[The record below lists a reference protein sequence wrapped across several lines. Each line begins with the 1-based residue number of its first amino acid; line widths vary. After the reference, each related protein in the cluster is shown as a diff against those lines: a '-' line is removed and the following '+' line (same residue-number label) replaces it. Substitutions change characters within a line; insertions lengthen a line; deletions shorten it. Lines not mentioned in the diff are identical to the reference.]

1 MLKREY
7 SQNFHANR
15 AIEAVLKFCEMNEI
29 AVNIANFQWK
39 EFFAIKEAEHQLEE
53 IDIRTLGVSDQIEI
67 LNLHNELILQSYY
80 SYFKD
85 TFSATNPLIKGR
97 HIELLCDLL
106 TLAVMGLIKT
116 GGHGTNIVINMPP
129 RHLKSTTITNAFPS
143 WFMLK
148 TQKSVIVTTY
158 GDSLAEKSGALN
170 RDLYDRYHT
179 LFGVNPINPSQK
191 SKAVWSILGGGRF
204 IGSPIDGKVTGEGA
218 DLLIIDD
225 PVKNR
230 KDANSL
236 IRRERIKEAWEDDLR
251 TRRHPG
257 NPITLIVMT
266 RWHEADLAGIVL
278 ADTSEKFASLVLKAE
293 HDSEEN
299 DVLGRKNG
307 ELLWNEGGFNTDYFK
322 PFKMNKRTW
331 ASLYQQSPTVEEG
344 DHFKQQ
350 YFKYFEVNQSNG
362 IISLFEED
370 GSISE
375 RNLRTCHKFITVD
388 SAMKEGNQNDETV
401 ISVWLETEQL
411 ELLLLDSMHQ
421 RLSIPKQVALL
432 RSIIIR
438 EKPYATYIEDKQGG
452 TFLVQKLREE
462 GFAIEELAGDTDKIL
477 RAEASVNLYENG
489 KIYHNMNLFDLQ
501 YLEKQLL
508 VFPNGSHDD
517 FVDTVSYAGKLY
529 MNKNYSD
536 IHHFIYGNSRT

>member
-15 AIEAVLKFCEMNEI
+15 AIGAVLKFCEMNDI

-53 IDIRTLGVSDQIEI
+53 VDIRTLGVSDQIEI

-106 TLAVMGLIKT
+106 TLAVMGIIKT

-293 HDSEEN
+293 HDSEEL
-299 DVLGRKNG
+299 DFFGR
-307 ELLWNEGGFNTDYFK
+307 
-322 PFKMNKRTW
+322 
-331 ASLYQQSPTVEEG
+331 
-344 DHFKQQ
+344 
-350 YFKYFEVNQSNG
+350 
-362 IISLFEED
+362 
-370 GSISE
+370 
-375 RNLRTCHKFITVD
+375 
-388 SAMKEGNQNDETV
+388 
-401 ISVWLETEQL
+401 
-411 ELLLLDSMHQ
+411 
-421 RLSIPKQVALL
+421 
-432 RSIIIR
+432 
-438 EKPYATYIEDKQGG
+438 
-452 TFLVQKLREE
+452 
-462 GFAIEELAGDTDKIL
+462 
-477 RAEASVNLYENG
+477 
-489 KIYHNMNLFDLQ
+489 
-501 YLEKQLL
+501 
-508 VFPNGSHDD
+508 
-517 FVDTVSYAGKLY
+517 
-529 MNKNYSD
+529 
-536 IHHFIYGNSRT
+536 

>member
-85 TFSATNPLIKGR
+85 TFSSTNPLIKGR

-293 HDSEEN
+293 HDSEEV
-299 DVLGRKNG
+299 DVLGRKSG

-344 DHFKQQ
+344 DHFKQI
-350 YFKYFEVNQSNG
+350 G
-362 IISLFEED
+362 
-370 GSISE
+370 
-375 RNLRTCHKFITVD
+375 
-388 SAMKEGNQNDETV
+388 
-401 ISVWLETEQL
+401 
-411 ELLLLDSMHQ
+411 
-421 RLSIPKQVALL
+421 
-432 RSIIIR
+432 
-438 EKPYATYIEDKQGG
+438 
-452 TFLVQKLREE
+452 
-462 GFAIEELAGDTDKIL
+462 
-477 RAEASVNLYENG
+477 RAHV
-489 KIYHNMNLFDLQ
+489 
-501 YLEKQLL
+501 
-508 VFPNGSHDD
+508 
-517 FVDTVSYAGKLY
+517 
-529 MNKNYSD
+529 
-536 IHHFIYGNSRT
+536 

>member
-1 MLKREY
+1 MQKREY
-7 SQNFHANR
+7 CNNFYANR
-15 AIEAVLKFCEMNEI
+15 AVQTVVKFCELNNIEI
-29 AVNIANFQWK
+29 NTQSFEWK
-39 EFFAIKEAEHQLEE
+39 DFFSLKDAEHTLEE
-53 IDIRTLGVSDQIEI
+53 LDIRTLSTKEQIEVI
-67 LNLHNELILQSYY
+67 QLHNELIIQSYY

-85 TFSATNPLIKGR
+85 TFPSTNPLIKGR
-97 HIELLCDLL
+97 HIELLCDIL
-106 TLAVMGLIKT
+106 TLSVKGLIKT

-170 RDLYDRYHT
+170 RDLYDRYHQ
-179 LFGVNPINPSQK
+179 LFNVNPINPSQK
-191 SKAVWSILGGGRF
+191 SKAVWGILGGGRF

-230 KDANSL
+230 KDANSVV
-236 IRRERIKEAWEDDLR
+236 RRERIKEAWEDDLR

-278 ADTSEKFASLVLKAE
+278 DDKSEKFASLVLRAE
-293 HDSEEN
+293 QDSNDE
-299 DVLGRKNG
+299 DVLGRKTG
-307 ELLWNEGGFNTDYFK
+307 ELLWSEGGFNENYFK

-331 ASLYQQSPTVEEG
+331 ASLYQQRPTVEEG

-350 YFKYFEVNQSNG
+350 YFKYFRVNSTNG
-362 IISLFEED
+362 TLSLFEED
-370 GSISE
+370 GVVKE
-375 RNLRTCHKFITVD
+375 RKLNQCHKFITVD
-388 SAMKEGNQNDETV
+388 SAMKEGSQNDESV
-401 ISVWLETEQL
+401 VSVWLETPEL
-411 ELLLLDSMHQ
+411 ELLLLDSVHQ
-421 RLSIPKQVALL
+421 RISIPKQVALL
-432 RSIIIR
+432 RAIITR
-438 EKPYATYIEDKQGG
+438 ERPYTTYIEDKQGG

-462 GFAIEELAGDTDKIL
+462 GYAIEELAGDTDKIL

-489 KIYHNMNLFDLQ
+489 RLYHNMDIRDLD

-508 VFPNGSHDD
+508 VFPNGSNDD
-517 FVDTVSYAGKLY
+517 FVDTVAYAGKVY
-529 MNKNYSD
+529 MNRNYTD
-536 IHHFIYGNSRT
+536 IHHFIYGNSKN